1 MAHLPGGLL
10 GFGPI
15 ATLPIGD
22 DILQLSAAAAA
33 AAATVRWTIS
43 AAQESRSLSVTA
55 DDTSLEAKETNA

>member
-1 MAHLPGGLL
+1 MTHLPGGLL

-22 DILQLSAAAAA
+22 DILQLSSAAVAD
-33 AAATVRWTIS
+33 ATVRWTIY
-43 AAQESRSLSVTA
+43 AAQESRSFSVTA